1 MMDTPLLSICIP
13 SYNRPEELYR
23 LLKSIDIKANDK
35 VEIVICEDYAPR
47 REEVRQ
53 QVNKFKLESNYKIC
67 YHENEKLGGGG
78 YDRNLRQCIRQAS
91 GKWIMFMGDDD
102 MFVSDTMDDYL
113 LFLEKHP
120 QLGYVLRSYQAI
132 HMDGQVEQFKYYED
146 TRFFEPGFQ
155 AYVELFRKSVFVSG
169 FACQRKYAVESLTDR
184 FDGSLLYQLYI
195 MAEICMVHPSAYYGI
210 PITQSIDGG
219 IPYFGSSDAEK
230 DLYTPGTV
238 TVDNSINFMKNF
250 FVITSFL
257 DQKYKI
263 HSTEYI
269 QRDISKY
276 AYPVLS
282 IQRKKGRKVFFQYHR
297 RLKELGIAITLYYY
311 IYFVALFLFNEK
323 ICDGIIRG
331 LKKILGKTPKL

>member
-1 MMDTPLLSICIP
+1 MADTLLLSICIP

-23 LLKSIDIKANDK
+23 LLKSIDIKASDK
-35 VEIVICEDYAPR
+35 IEIVICEDDAPR
-47 REEVRQ
+47 RTEVREQ
-53 QVNKFKLESNYKIC
+53 IKRFKSESKYKIC
-67 YHENEKLGGGG
+67 YHENKENCG
-78 YDRNLRQCIRQAS
+78 YDKNLRQCIQQAS
-91 GKWIMFMGDDD
+91 GKWIMLMGDDD
-102 MFVSDTMDDYL
+102 LFVPDAMDDYL
-113 LFLEKHP
+113 LFLEEHP

-132 HMDGQVEQFKYYED
+132 HSVGHIEQFKYYED
-146 TRFFEPGFQ
+146 TKFFEPGFQ
-155 AYVELFRKSVFVSG
+155 TYVELFRKSVFVSG
-169 FACQRKYAVESLTDR
+169 FACQRKYALDNSTER

-195 MAEICMVHPSAYYGI
+195 MAEICMMHPSAYYGI

-219 IPYFGSSDAEK
+219 VPYFGSSDTEK

-250 FVITSFL
+250 FVVTSYI
-257 DQKYKI
+257 DEKYGV

-282 IQRKKGRKVFFQYHR
+282 IQRKKGRKVFIQYHR
-297 RLKELGIAITLYYY
+297 RLKELGIAITVYYY
-311 IYFVALFLFNEK
+311 IYLIALYIFNEK
-323 ICDGIIRG
+323 VCDGVIRG